1 MTDTNPTPAPTTKS
15 FTILAALPYTFG
27 DPRCCSGYTAELWQ
41 GPAHDDQDDNYLL
54 TFTHSTG
61 CDVWQYIP

>member
-1 MTDTNPTPAPTTKS
+1 MTDTTPTPKTRT

-27 DPRCCSGYTAELWQ
+27 DPRCCSAYMAELWQ
-41 GPAHDDQDDNYLL
+41 GPAHDDEDDNYLL
-54 TFTHSTG
+54 TFTHSTD